1 MPTSRPTGMSDV
13 TARHFQKVSRDIEKY
28 SNSRY
33 EYVELTTI
41 ANSTQIHHH
50 ESNAVV
56 QANQHPIA
64 AYIAKFL
71 YNLFL

>member
-33 EYVELTTI
+33 EYIDVTTI
-41 ANSTQIHHH
+41 INTHHYHH

-64 AYIAKFL
+64 AYLAKFL